1 MASRKK
7 KASKVQR
14 FKKVL
19 SALPKE
25 KGQSGRAD
33 EAFEL
38 LEQLVKMQ
46 SKQYVISVYPSIN
59 TTPL

>member
-1 MASRKK
+1 MTSRKK
-7 KASKVQR
+7 SSKVR
-14 FKKVL
+14 RLKKVL
-19 SALPKE
+19 AVLPKE
-25 KGQSGRAD
+25 KGQSVRTD